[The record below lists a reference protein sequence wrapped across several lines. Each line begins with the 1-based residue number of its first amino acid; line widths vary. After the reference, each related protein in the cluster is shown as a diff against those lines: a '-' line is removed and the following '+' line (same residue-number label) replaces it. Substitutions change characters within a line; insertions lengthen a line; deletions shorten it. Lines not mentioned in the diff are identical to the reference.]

1 MTLTF
6 TNHSCS
12 VPYRSKMR
20 SNHNLLAMRASNR
33 HLLTPHVCVQTL
45 APALTGACQLEHT
58 HTHTRARA
66 RARAQAHTT
75 IHNHTQPDV
84 TPKQE
89 ESDGKYWPA
98 WRLVCMLIS

>member
-45 APALTGACQLEHT
+45 APALTGACQLTYT
-58 HTHTRARA
+58 H
-66 RARAQAHTT
+66 ARAQVHTT